1 MIKVLQY
8 GEGNFLRSFADLYF
22 QTLNNVGC
30 GEYEVDIVKPA
41 PFGTIEKFVR
51 QKNEYNVVLRG
62 YKNGSE
68 IEEVCPVSCINRV
81 IDPFFNHDEYISL
94 ALDPDLK
101 LIVSNTT
108 EAGICFNEKDDI
120 LDFKNVTFP
129 AKLTKFLYE
138 RFKAGLGG
146 VYLLPVELIDDNADN
161 LKRCVDDYIR
171 LWNLPEEF
179 KLWNDTQNF
188 YCNTLVDRIVSG
200 YPKDEK
206 TLNHLFSIIGKKD
219 ELVSVGEPFGL
230 WAIENKGEISK
241 YVKQGTYNID
251 VVLTENIGY
260 YKKRK
265 VRVLNGSH
273 TNLVPIG
280 LMMGEQTVYDC
291 MKNERLKNF
300 VGNTLEDEII
310 PFVSSDIGATVEF
323 ANSVIDRFLN
333 PFLNHQLVSISLN
346 SISKWRARNLP
357 SFSDYYKKYC
367 KLPPNMTIGFSY
379 LIALYSSVKKIDGRY
394 IVKLKNGEIELKDD
408 VKYLDYFADNRPIS
422 GFLADIAVWG
432 EDLTAYDGFLKTI
445 EDNVEKI
452 KRGIDLI

>member
-30 GEYEVDIVKPA
+30 GEYEVNIVKPA

-108 EAGICFNEKDDI
+108 EAGICFNKKDDI

-241 YVKQGTYNID
+241 YVKQGVYNIE

-310 PFVSSDIGATVEF
+310 PFVSSDIGETVEF

-357 SFSDYYKKYC
+357 SFRDYYKKYC